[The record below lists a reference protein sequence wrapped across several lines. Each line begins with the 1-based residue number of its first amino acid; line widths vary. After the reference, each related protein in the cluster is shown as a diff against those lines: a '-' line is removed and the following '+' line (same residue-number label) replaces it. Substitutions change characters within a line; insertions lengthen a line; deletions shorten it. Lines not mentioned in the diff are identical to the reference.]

1 MTCVGMMTKAVRQ
14 DINKR
19 IGIMESI
26 GTWWMWVAFAIFVV
40 VAIVVDLLVLERKGA
55 AKVSFKEALNWSIVW
70 IVLSF
75 IFNGLLWWYL
85 DGKYGREVANETS
98 MEFFTGYLIEKSL
111 AVDNIFVFLML
122 FTFFGVPA
130 QFQRRV
136 LILGI
141 IGAIV
146 LRAIMILIGAWLI
159 AKFHWILYLFGLFL
173 LITGVKML
181 MMAEAESDL
190 EKNPLLRFMRKH
202 IPITKDFHG
211 ENFTVMLD
219 GKRWFTPL
227 FVVMVMIG
235 ITDVIFAVDSIP
247 AIFAITLDPFIVLT
261 SNVFA
266 ILGLRAMYFM
276 LADLA
281 DRFHLLKYGLAFI
294 LVFIGIKMLLID
306 IYKIPIGFALSVVG
320 IVLLTSMLASLWVSR
335 PGSKRVKP

>member
-1 MTCVGMMTKAVRQ
+1 
-14 DINKR
+14 
-19 IGIMESI
+19 MESI
-26 GTWWMWVAFAIFVV
+26 GTWYWYTGFAVFVI
-40 VAIVVDLLVLERKGA
+40 VAIIVDLLVLESKGA
-55 AKVSFKEALNWSIVW
+55 KKVSFREALNWSIVW

-75 IFNGLLWWYL
+75 VFNALLWFYL
-85 DGKYGREVANETS
+85 DDKLGREVANAKAA
-98 MEFFTGYLIEKSL
+98 EFFTGYLIEKSL

-122 FTFFGVPA
+122 FTFFGVQP
-130 QFQRRV
+130 QYQRRV
-136 LILGI
+136 LILGVI
-141 IGAIV
+141 LAIV

-159 AKFHWILYLFGLFL
+159 AKFHWILYVFGAIL

-181 MMAEAESDL
+181 LMAEAEPNID
-190 EKNPLLRFMRKH
+190 KNPILRFMRRH
-202 IPITKDFHG
+202 ISITNEYHDEKFSIIK
-211 ENFTVMLD
+211 D

-247 AIFAITLDPFIVLT
+247 AIFAITLNPFIVLT

-294 LVFIGIKMLLID
+294 LVFIGIKMLLLD
-306 IYKIPIGFALSVVG
+306 VYKIPIGFALSVVG
-320 IVLLTSMLASLWVSR
+320 IVLVISVVGSLWVTR
-335 PGSKRVKP
+335 PAASTLNKDEKI

>member
-1 MTCVGMMTKAVRQ
+1 
-14 DINKR
+14 
-19 IGIMESI
+19 
-26 GTWWMWVAFAIFVV
+26 MWAAFAAFVV
-40 VAIVVDLLVLERKGA
+40 VALVVDLVMLESKGS
-55 AKVSFKEALNWSIVW
+55 AKVSFREALNWSIVW

-75 IFNGLLWWYL
+75 VFNGLLWWYL
-85 DGKYGREVANETS
+85 DANHGRELANEKS

-122 FTFFGVPA
+122 FTFFGVPI
-130 QFQRRV
+130 QYQKRV

-159 AKFHWILYLFGLFL
+159 SQFHWVLYLFGLFL
-173 LITGVKML
+173 LVTGVKML

-190 EKNPLLRFMRKH
+190 EKNPLLKWMRSHFRITEGFHEEKFMVM
-202 IPITKDFHG
+202 KDG
-211 ENFTVMLD
+211 V
-219 GKRWFTPL
+219 RWFTPL
-227 FVVMVMIG
+227 FVVMVMVG

-294 LVFIGIKMLLID
+294 LIFIGIKMLLLD
-306 IYKIPIGFALSVVG
+306 IYKIPVGFALSVVG
-320 IVLLTSMLASLWVSR
+320 IVLLVSMVASLYVSR
-335 PGSKRVKP
+335 PRGKG

>member
-1 MTCVGMMTKAVRQ
+1 
-14 DINKR
+14 
-19 IGIMESI
+19 MESI
-26 GTWWMWVAFAIFVV
+26 GTWYWYTGFAVFVV
-40 VAIVVDLLVLERKGA
+40 AAIAVDLLMLESKGA
-55 AKVSFKEALNWSIVW
+55 AKVSFKEALNWSLVW
-70 IVLSF
+70 IALSF
-75 IFNGLLWWYL
+75 LFNALLWWYL
-85 DGKYGREVANETS
+85 DDKFGREVANEKAA
-98 MEFFTGYLIEKSL
+98 EFFTGYLIEKSL

-122 FTFFGVPA
+122 FTFFGV
-130 QFQRRV
+130 QVQYQRRV
-136 LILGI
+136 LILGVI
-141 IGAIV
+141 LAIV

-159 AKFHWILYLFGLFL
+159 AKFHWILYLFGAIL

-181 MMAEAESDL
+181 LMAEAEPDI
-190 EKNPLLRFMRKH
+190 EKNPILGWMRRH
-202 IPITKDFHG
+202 IRITDEYHG
-211 ENFTVMLD
+211 EHFSILRE

-294 LVFIGIKMLLID
+294 LIFIGIKMLLLD
-306 IYKIPIGFALSVVG
+306 VYKIPIGFALSVVG
-320 IVLLTSMLASLWVSR
+320 IVLIASMLGSLWVTR
-335 PGSKRVKP
+335 DQARAKAERDG

>member
-1 MTCVGMMTKAVRQ
+1 
-14 DINKR
+14 
-19 IGIMESI
+19 
-26 GTWWMWVAFAIFVV
+26 MWAAFAVFVV

-173 LITGVKML
+173 LVTGIKML

-190 EKNPLLRFMRKH
+190 EKNPILRFMRKR
-202 IPITKDFHG
+202 IPITNEFHG
-211 ENFTVMLD
+211 ENFTVIRD

-320 IVLLTSMLASLWVSR
+320 IVLVASMLASLWVTR
-335 PGSKRVKP
+335 PGYKRDKP